1 MWVGCAGALALP
13 ANQKDSSSTYADDGT
28 VSHSL
33 ASWTLDD
40 PNRMCEGFPHTSV
53 TLNGATYEVDDAR
66 LERIQ
71 SYVDDIRR
79 SATGGILWPEHRVDL
94 SRYLG
99 MAVCPRCEG
108 ACSIT
113 TSAGFKTCP
122 ECDGDGEVPQG
133 GTSDAVV
140 ILPSIET
147 LIVSDLKDGA
157 GERVYAAYKNDKGK
171 LEVNIQLGLYGLGCL
186 EDALLL
192 GYKLT
197 KVIFRIY
204 QPRLGHMDEFEMSVG
219 DLLGAFV
226 KRILAAA
233 ERVGEAL
240 VMPPDPKALD
250 EAGLLGPANEKTC
263 RWCRAA
269 ADCPAMTRFVK
280 AETKADFE
288 DETQTDLR
296 VPRDVEG
303 LAKAFKALPL
313 IMVWVKATNAAIWQG
328 VQAGDQI
335 IGPDGQPL
343 KIVEKGGGTRR
354 WKPEKLLS
362 GEVEA
367 ALAGQLGDGAYEPR
381 KPISAPEAAKKLDKK
396 KTKAMWE
403 EQFVPLFDKS
413 KGTPQ
418 LALGS
423 DTRPPF
429 GQASNADD
437 FADEIGVE

>member
-13 ANQKDSSSTYADDGT
+13 ANQRDSSSTYADDGT

-40 PNRMCEGFPHTSV
+40 PRRMCENFPHSSV
-53 TLNGATYEVDDAR
+53 TLNGATYEVDDER

-79 SATGGILWPEHRVDL
+79 SAIGGILWPEHRVDL

-99 MAVCPRCEG
+99 MALCPRCEG
-108 ACSIT
+108 SCSIAT
-113 TSAGFKTCP
+113 KAGFKTCP

-140 ILPSIET
+140 ILPKIET

-157 GERVYAAYKNDKGK
+157 GERVYAAYKNAKGV

-192 GYKLT
+192 GHKLT

-204 QPRLGHMDEFEMSVG
+204 QPRLNHMDEFEMTVA

-226 KRILAAA
+226 KRIKAAA
-233 ERVGEAL
+233 DRVGEAL
-240 VMPPDPKALD
+240 VMPPDPAKLD
-250 EAGLLGPANEKTC
+250 EAGLLGPADVKTC
-263 RWCRAA
+263 RWCKAA
-269 ADCPAMTRFVK
+269 ADCPAMTRFVR

-288 DETQTDLR
+288 DETQGELAI
-296 VPRDVEG
+296 PRDVEA
-303 LAKAFKALPL
+303 LARAFKAMPL
-313 IMVWVKATNAAIWQG
+313 IMMWVKATNAAIWQG

-343 KIVEKGGGTRR
+343 KIVEAGGGKRA
-354 WKPEKLLS
+354 WIPEKLLS

-367 ALAGQLGDGAYEPR
+367 ALVGQLGEAAYEPR
-381 KPISAPEAAKKLDKK
+381 KAISAPEAAKKLDKK
-396 KTKAMWE
+396 KTKALWE
-403 EQFVPLFDKS
+403 EQFVPLFKKS
-413 KGTPQ
+413 KGSPQ

-423 DTRPPF
+423 DTRPPYSA
-429 GQASNADD
+429 ASSADD